1 MALEIGTRVGA
12 FELTGT
18 LGAGGMGEVYRARD
32 SKLGRD
38 VALKILP
45 DHLID
50 ADRLARFTREAQV
63 VASLSHPNIAAIHGL
78 EQLDGKPV
86 LVLELVEGPT
96 LADRIAQGPIPQ
108 DEAVAIARQIAEA
121 LEAAHEQGVVH
132 RDLKPAN
139 VKLRPDGLVKVLDF
153 GLAKLAGPPEGGPY
167 DRNPAKA
174 GLHDDRSVR
183 LLDRRSFSEGG
194 QADQNPTL
202 SPTITSP
209 AMTGIG
215 LILGTAAYMSPE
227 QAAGKPADKR
237 ADIWSFGVVLWEM
250 LTGQRLFGDG
260 ESTSHVLAD
269 VLRAP
274 IDFDKIP
281 AGPLRELL
289 RRCLDRNVRTRLR
302 DIGEARVLLS
312 RPIEPAVVVRDVLA
326 PRRSTIV
333 PWVVA
338 GLLALAI
345 GLEDWAP
352 WRAEPE
358 RAPVR
363 LDVSL
368 GNNVALT
375 PDTLGRTLVL
385 SPDGTRLMYVA
396 SVGGAPNR
404 LYIRRL
410 EDLHD
415 RIVEVPGSEGATAAA
430 FSPDSRSIVF
440 VVVTRVYRASV
451 DGGAPLRLAEVP
463 SVANQVTWGEGDI
476 ILVSGIRMGLLRIPA
491 NSGPPVPLTELA
503 GNELIHAGQ
512 EVLPGGKS
520 ILFIAG
526 GPTDVTTIEAIP
538 AGGGMRKLILP
549 NGIVPRYI
557 PTGHL
562 LYLLKNTLFAIR
574 FNPETLAT
582 TGDPVPLV
590 TDVKTTFSG
599 LVAVGGF
606 SVSENGTLVYRR
618 TTGGEASVP
627 AQQTSST
634 VEWID
639 TAGKRLPLVRAAAS
653 YFDPRLSPD
662 GTRLLLTT
670 LRGSGPDIVIHDN
683 SDSAPRQLTFD
694 ALSVDPVWIGRDG
707 RHFVFLKLG
716 PGGLSQLPG
725 GVLHWARTGGGDSQ
739 PMLSDVRIV
748 DIGNFNPETNR
759 LAFVVIEGAFNKP
772 STVRNI
778 YTVTVTEE
786 NGQLKAGKP
795 ERFSPP
801 QFLEIA
807 PEISPDGRW
816 IAFLSTRSGRDEIY
830 VRALNAPAGGVRF
843 ERQVSTSG
851 GRNPRWSRGK
861 PELLY
866 QSGDQIIAVPFVA
879 KGDTWE
885 PGTPAVRVEKF
896 GGQGWDLAADG
907 RIAVVTPVAP
917 PGGKAP
923 APENTIAMVQNFFD
937 EVRRKVK

>member
-1 MALEIGTRVGA
+1 MALQIGTRVGP

-38 VALKILP
+38 VALKVLP
-45 DHLID
+45 DHLVD
-50 ADRLARFTREAQV
+50 SDRLARFTREAQV
-63 VASLSHPNIAAIHGL
+63 VASLSHPNIGAIHGL
-78 EQLDGKPV
+78 EQIDGRPV

-96 LADRIAQGPIPQ
+96 LAERIAQGPLPQ
-108 DEAVAIARQIAEA
+108 DEAVSIARQIAEA

-153 GLAKLAGPPEGGPY
+153 GLAKLAGPAEGGHY
-167 DRNPAKA
+167 
-174 GLHDDRSVR
+174 GTDDRSVR
-183 LLDRRSFSEGG
+183 L

-274 IDFDKIP
+274 IDFNRIP

-289 RRCLDRNVRTRLR
+289 RRCLDRNVKTRLR
-302 DIGEARVLLS
+302 DIGEARVILS
-312 RPIEPAVVVRDVLA
+312 RPVDPPVVVRDVVA
-326 PRRSTIV
+326 PRRSVVV
-333 PWVVA
+333 PWAVA
-338 GLLALAI
+338 ALLAVAI
-345 GLEDWAP
+345 GVEDWAP
-352 WRAEPE
+352 WRSEPE

-375 PDTLGRTLVL
+375 PDTLGRTLLL

-410 EDLHD
+410 EDLND
-415 RIVEVPGSEGATAAA
+415 RIVEVPGSDGVTAAA

-463 SVANQVTWGEGDI
+463 SVANQVTWGEGDV
-476 ILVSGIRMGLLRIPA
+476 ILVSGIRLGLLRIPA

-503 GNELIHAGQ
+503 GNELIHAGP

-538 AGGGMRKLILP
+538 VGGGRRKLILP

-574 FNPETLAT
+574 FNPQTLQT

-590 TDVKTTFSG
+590 TDVKTTYSG

-606 SVSENGTLVYRR
+606 SVSDDGTLVYRR
-618 TTGGEASVP
+618 STGGEPSVP
-627 AQQTSST
+627 AQQASST

-639 TAGKRLPLVRAAAS
+639 TSGQRLPLVRAAAA

-670 LRGSGPDIVIHDN
+670 LRGSGPDITVHDN

-707 RHFVFLKLG
+707 RHLLFLKLG
-716 PGGLSQLPG
+716 PGGLSQFPG
-725 GVLHWARTGGGDSQ
+725 GVLHWARTAGGDSQ
-739 PMLSDVRIV
+739 PVLTDVRIV

-759 LAFVVIEGAFNKP
+759 LAFVALDGAFNKP

-778 YTVTVTEE
+778 FTVTMTEE

-801 QFLEIA
+801 QFFEIA

-816 IAFLSTRSGRDEIY
+816 IAFLSTKSGRDEIY
-830 VRALNAPAGGVRF
+830 VRALSAPSGGVRF
-843 ERQVSTSG
+843 ERQVSTNG
-851 GRNPRWSRGK
+851 GRNPRWSRVK
-861 PELLY
+861 SELLY
-866 QSGDQIIAVPFVA
+866 QSGEQIIAVPFAV

-885 PGTPAVRVEKF
+885 PGTPVVRVEKL
-896 GGQGWDLAADG
+896 GGLGWDLAADG

-917 PGGKAP
+917 AGGKAP
-923 APENTIAMVQNFFD
+923 PPENTIAMVQNFFD
-937 EVRRKVK
+937 EVRRRVK